1 MNAKVDLL
9 EGRIIC
15 LTTNSPTEFA
25 TMIAKVDWFSAVQYV
40 YKLYYFV
47 VALLNNLFAFNLFKR
62 KKLIMTLTITKQGKE
77 TSK

>member
-47 VALLNNLFAFNLFKR
+47 VALL
-62 KKLIMTLTITKQGKE
+62 KLTMTLTITKQGKE

>member
-15 LTTNSPTEFA
+15 LTTNSPTVWFG
-25 TMIAKVDWFSAVQYV
+25 WFSAVQYV

-47 VALLNNLFAFNLFKR
+47 VALLNNLFVFNLWKW
-62 KKLIMTLTITKQGKE
+62 KKLSMTLTITKQGKE